1 MKQNKSADTGL
12 QILILALLFVTVL
25 LPVQKMGLISNLENE
40 NIYWERA
47 RFLLG
52 QGGASL
58 YDGSSLASL
67 GYSLILLPICALVKS
82 PYAAYKAAILLNGIF
97 LCGAYAVSYL
107 TVRKLFPNEKKIV
120 LSGAC
125 FFSAI
130 CPIFTTAK
138 VLTGPTMIS
147 IFLVWLLVY
156 LLVELWEEYEK
167 ITLAWLAVCV
177 ILLCFFQISLLGIA
191 LGVIIALFFLVKEK
205 KVEEN
210 DFLFFILAVLI
221 GLVVGNISERAV
233 IYAFVSDSDMV
244 ASSSLEVLLDGIESG
259 WENGYLSGIWNTLVG
274 KLYSAMVGSFLL
286 ICPGIWFL
294 IKKVMELKKGVGVSK
309 KDFACSEIF
318 FLLCAQ
324 FIWIS
329 LYDNAQDPGTGLCS
343 LSGLLPVLAP
353 VILLGIIQVKQSERW
368 TKELMGYLLSLCIC
382 TFLTA
387 NVYQMEEIDSIS
399 EVNNGIL
406 MIFQVEGLKPV
417 SLVYMAACIVI
428 LIAIVLW
435 ICIKGDIKKKCLN
448 KIFRI
453 CGILIG
459 VSLCGIFQIGVFQN
473 TVEESYESNMKD
485 IAPIASILSG
495 IRLDSSIY
503 YLQKGER
510 DDGIVVLQSLMPDKE
525 IHLIEN
531 NKKEKELFYGEMNTD
546 PENTLII
553 TETGKSVLNEL
564 KEEKISGFRIMYMT
578 ESYALWASA
587 ASRVY
592 DEAEKEIAKRV
603 EYPGEKEIEEVLNE
617 EEEDADTEI
626 TEETSQKKKV
636 YGGNILLAP
645 GTYRLEIYFECKEDV
660 EDKSGKVTVS
670 DGEGELI
677 SKEFPGTV
685 FDENGKGSVGLEFS
699 SKEILRNVSVEISG
713 NAASTEIENVYYW
726 KTTAAYT
733 EGINNEN
740 SIAVISNTI
749 MELDASAGMQGKIAY
764 AADDGSQEVSV
775 ECFRKWLPEYD
786 VAVTGKE
793 EVSELSAEYL
803 IGNTEGHSYFGAMEN
818 YSIIQRTGTYTIL
831 VRNDSEQYRTYEKE
845 NGLVLSEG
853 RSIRMAAWSKDNIQQ
868 GRNIALESGS
878 YQYHMLVQY
887 EESDLFGTEDAVAA
901 SILVYNGTSL
911 LRQKVITNGELLAGR
926 SGEVEIVI
934 PFSLRDATKKLNYKI
949 EMESARELLVLP
961 QYIELTAEKYQ
972 FGQEEPML
980 QPCFELVKRMGEG
993 VKLCVAQSEET
1004 FSTGLYGYDYLQE
1017 QLPQC
1022 EISVLPYERVY
1033 DITEDTLLLTR
1044 GFNRSYLQLLGQ
1056 YSIIG
1061 HAMQYTLWARSDGGF
1076 LQKAVR
1082 VGASMYSSG
1091 KKISAESIA
1100 MASGKVVREDV
1111 IESLPKAK
1119 YKVTLE
1125 AEAPDLKTDDTIE
1138 VTLLRDKTSGELEA
1152 EVKEFIEKGYTEE
1165 DALEKIDKQEVC
1177 GSVSYGAYLF
1187 GDTDNM
1193 LITIGTTEKKKLTNL
1208 TFDIYSWQGAD
1219 VKGKIVWIEL
1229 E

>member
-1 MKQNKSADTGL
+1 MKQNKSVDTGL
-12 QILILALLFVTVL
+12 QIIILAFLFVTVL
-25 LPVQKMGLISNLENE
+25 LPIQKMGLISNLENE

-82 PYAAYKAAILLNGIF
+82 PYAAYKTAILLNGIF
-97 LCGAYAVSYL
+97 LCGSYFVSYL

-147 IFLVWLLVY
+147 MFLVWLLVY
-156 LLVELWEEYEK
+156 LLVELCGQYEK
-167 ITLAWLAVCV
+167 MTLIWLAVCV

-191 LGVIIALFFLVKEK
+191 LGVIITLFFLVKEK
-205 KVEEN
+205 KVAEN
-210 DFLFFILAVLI
+210 GFLFFVLAVLI
-221 GLVVGNISERAV
+221 GLGVGNISERAV
-233 IYAFVSDSDMV
+233 IYTFVSDSDTV
-244 ASSSLEVLLDGIESG
+244 VSSSLEVLLDGIGAG
-259 WENGYLSGIWNTLVG
+259 WGNGYLYGIWNAMVG

-294 IKKVMELKKGVGVSK
+294 IKKVMEWKKGVGTGK
-309 KDFACSEIF
+309 KDFVCCGIF
-318 FLLCAQ
+318 FLLCVQ

-343 LSGLLPVLAP
+343 LSALLPVLAP
-353 VILLGIIQVKQSERW
+353 VILLGIIQVKQSEYW
-368 TKELMGYLLSLCIC
+368 TKELMGYLFSLCIC

-387 NVYQMEEIDSIS
+387 NVYQAEEIDSIS

-406 MIFQVEGLKPV
+406 MIFQAGGLKPV
-417 SLVYMAACIVI
+417 SLVYMSACVVI

-435 ICIKGDIKKKCLN
+435 SCIKGDIKKKCLN

-473 TVEESYESNMKD
+473 TVEESYESNMKN
-485 IAPIASILSG
+485 IAPIASILSD

-503 YLQKGER
+503 YLQKSER
-510 DDGIVVLQSLMPDKE
+510 DDGSVVLQSLIPDKE

-531 NKKEKELFYGEMNTD
+531 QQKEKELFYEEMNNSS
-546 PENTLII
+546 ENTLII
-553 TETGKSVLNEL
+553 TGTGKSVLNEL
-564 KEEKISGFRIMYMT
+564 KEEKIPGFRLMYMT
-578 ESYALWASA
+578 ENYALWAPATSL
-587 ASRVY
+587 VY
-592 DEAEKEIAKRV
+592 EEAEAEISKRV
-603 EYPGEKEIEEVLNE
+603 EYPEEKEIEEASDE

-626 TEETSQKKKV
+626 KEETSQRKKV

-645 GTYRLEIYFECKEDV
+645 GTYRLEIYFDCKEDM

-670 DGEGELI
+670 DGEGELV

-699 SKEILRNVSVEISG
+699 SKETLRNVSVEISG

-740 SIAVISNTI
+740 SIALISNTI
-749 MELDASAGMQGKIAY
+749 MELDASAGTQGEIAY
-764 AADDGSQEVSV
+764 VSDGSQNVSMD
-775 ECFRKWLPEYD
+775 CFKKWLPDYD
-786 VAVTGKE
+786 IFVMGKE
-793 EVSELSAEYL
+793 EISDLSSEYL
-803 IGNTEGHSYFGAMEN
+803 IGNTEGHPYFGAMEN
-818 YSIIQRTGTYTIL
+818 YSIIQRTEIYTIL
-831 VRNDSEQYRTYEKE
+831 VRNDSEQYRAYEKE
-845 NGLVLSEG
+845 YGSVLSEG
-853 RSIRMAAWSKDNIQQ
+853 RSIRMAAWSKDSIQQ
-868 GRNIALESGS
+868 DRNIALESGS

-887 EESDLFGTEDAVAA
+887 EESDLFGTEDAAAA
-901 SILVYNGTSL
+901 SILVYDGTSL
-911 LRQKVITNGELLAGR
+911 IGQKMITNGDLLVGR
-926 SGEVEIVI
+926 SGEAEIVI
-934 PFSLRDATKKLNYKI
+934 PFSLRVATKKLNYKI
-949 EMESARELLVLP
+949 EMESVRELSVLP
-961 QYIELTAEKYQ
+961 QCIELTAEKYQ

-980 QPCFELVKRMGEG
+980 QPCFDLVKRMGEG

-1004 FSTGLYGYDYLQE
+1004 FSTNLYGYDYLQE

-1022 EISVLPYERVY
+1022 EISVLPYEKVY
-1033 DITEDTLLLTR
+1033 DLTEDTLLLTR
-1044 GFNRSYLQLLGQ
+1044 GFNKSYLQLLDQ

-1082 VGASMYSSG
+1082 AGAAVYSSG
-1091 KKISAESIA
+1091 KKISVDSIA
-1100 MASGKVVREDV
+1100 MASGKAAKEDV

-1125 AEAPDLKTDDTIE
+1125 AEAPDLKIGDIVE
-1138 VTLLRDKTSGELEA
+1138 VTLFRDKTAGELNS

-1165 DALEKIDKQEVC
+1165 EAMEEIDKQVVC
-1177 GSVSYGAYLF
+1177 GTASYDAYRF
-1187 GDTDNM
+1187 SDTGNM
-1193 LITIGTTEKKKLTNL
+1193 LITIGTTGEKKLTNL